1 MPTGQTVQVASDI
14 YRAIRTDF
22 VGTYKKTYDGLEKML
37 GAVMSFGKP
46 SDKLTEYYGYFE
58 SAPYAARWDYGED
71 IPEKSFKSVA
81 FNTTN
86 YRYARRITWLEDMRE
101 DEQLRDL
108 PSQAATCGEH
118 FAILPEIARYEI
130 LSGTASVLPAIPNAP
145 DGVAIASATDGG
157 GGARFGISGGNIIS
171 GGGVTSAQLIIT
183 DIFAA
188 VVRILNFQDTESQP
202 LWNTNILS
210 KGLTIEYGVANE
222 EVFGRALRQLRQVET
237 AGTAGTDLAAA
248 AVTNFVKDYGLSI
261 NAVPTQRISD
271 NDWWVSINN
280 PPVPTTFEQ
289 VRRPLR
295 ERTAYGADNNSDH
308 VRTTGEEYVQWDSR
322 LGFGV
327 GPAYSIVKVNN

>member
-1 MPTGQTVQVASDI
+1 MPTGAVTTVASDI

-22 VGTYKKTYDGLEKML
+22 VRTYKKTYEGLEARL
-37 GAVMSFGKP
+37 GGVMAFGKP

-58 SAPYAARWDYGED
+58 SAPYAERWDYGDD
-71 IPEKSFKSVA
+71 IPEKTFKSKA
-81 FNTTN
+81 FNVTN
-86 YRYARRITWLEDMRE
+86 YRFARRVKWLEDDRD

-108 PSQAATCGEH
+108 PAQAATTGEH
-118 FAILPEIARYEI
+118 FAIIPEIARYEI
-130 LSGTASVLPAIPNAP
+130 LTASASLLAVIPNAP
-145 DGVAIASATDGG
+145 DGVAIASATDGDS
-157 GGARFGISGGNIIS
+157 ADRYGISGGNIIT

-188 VVRILNFQDTESQP
+188 IVRMLQFQDTEGQP
-202 LWNTNILS
+202 LWNTNVLD

-271 NDWWVSINN
+271 NDWWISINN

-295 ERTAYGADNNSDH
+295 ERTAYGADNNSDY
-308 VRTTGEEYVQWDSR
+308 VRTTGNEYVQWDAR